1 MCSGRHKE
9 AKPVLAPDPENG
21 ISAGVSDR
29 GLYKGYA
36 VTGIDGK
43 GRVGIPASLRT
54 TLEKNA
60 PGRFVTIAREP
71 GEKFLTGYDVNWDV
85 LKRQLIAGD
94 EAAERSANRSFDRRT
109 ALRGALGPSEDTA
122 FDESGRFI
130 LPKMMKEKAELT
142 TTAFFYGVGDTF
154 EIWSPKVLLSD
165 PNADEMMVD
174 ICKWCLADK
183 KITL

>member
-1 MCSGRHKE
+1 M
-9 AKPVLAPDPENG
+9 
-21 ISAGVSDR
+21 SDR

-36 VTGIDGK
+36 VTGIDLK
-43 GRVGIPASLRT
+43 GRVGIPATLRA

-60 PGRFVTIAREP
+60 PGRFVTIALEP
-71 GEKFLTGYDVNWDV
+71 GEQFLTGYDLNWDV
-85 LKRQLIAGD
+85 LKRQLIASD
-94 EAAERSANRSFDRRT
+94 EAAERASQNGFDRRK
-109 ALRGALGPSEDTA
+109 ALRGAFGPSEDTS

-130 LPKMMKEKAELT
+130 LPKMMKEKAGLENY
-142 TTAFFYGVGDTF
+142 AFFYGVGDTF
-154 EIWSPKVLLSD
+154 EIWSPKLLLAD